1 MGISVPVR
9 SGKHVVTDGEKLHD
23 PFIQMEVLKSFE
35 QIRVPGKH
43 DRSMQVS
50 FSGRFLNSCEC
61 HRQSRRQTNLQALG
75 IQEKHD
81 TLNVYLTHNGKPLHG
96 SVQIH

>member
-9 SGKHVVTDGEKLHD
+9 SGKHVITDGEKLHD

-43 DRSMQVS
+43 DRSMQLS
-50 FSGRFLNSCEC
+50 FSGRFLNSCA
-61 HRQSRRQTNLQALG
+61 RQALV
-75 IQEKHD
+75 IQKKHD
-81 TLNVYLTHNGKPLHG
+81 TFCTQHIMGNL
-96 SVQIH
+96 